1 MQRNSFIRS
10 RTILFLWVVLSGL
23 FFYTDFSY
31 AQQGQKPADKTIDE
45 AIRKAVLEEAIKLV
59 KDNYVFVE
67 MGNKVAADIERRMKN
82 GEYDKITSALE
93 FAETLTKHFQ
103 EVSKDKHMYVRVM
116 SGSSANPFTPEQAR
130 AKNYGF
136 SKAEILPNNIGY
148 LKINEFPPPEM
159 AARTLA
165 AAMNFLANTDA
176 LIIDLR
182 EHRGGAVPTVAL
194 TVSYFIPEKRVQLL
208 TVSSPRTGFSNE
220 SWTLEKIDGPRYL
233 DRPVYLLTSSK
244 TFSGGEEFAYDMQ
257 ALKRATL
264 IGETTGGGANPV
276 RLFPVQN
283 IFAVGVSI
291 MQVKNTITGTN
302 WEGKGVKPEI
312 ETPVEQALQK
322 AQEIAN
328 KQLQELKTGKQTVAL
343 TQSTQST
350 PFSETKL
357 SETRAG
363 KTMSSFLKAFNS
375 GELDIMRK
383 FHTDIGTPQ
392 KVADENAKQ
401 DFDFYQN
408 SGGLTPH
415 SITELSEFSVT
426 LIVQTKNG
434 NWLKFKMALEKTAPY
449 GLANLMVEE
458 ASKP

>member
-1 MQRNSFIRS
+1 MQRKSFVRS
-10 RTILFLWVVLSGL
+10 RTIVFLWVVLSGL
-23 FFYTDFSY
+23 FFYTDALY
-31 AQQGQKPADKTIDE
+31 AQQGQKPADKTIDAE
-45 AIRKAVLEEAIKLV
+45 IRKAVLEEAIKLV

-67 MGNKVAADIERRMKN
+67 MGEKVAADIERRMKN

-93 FAETLTKHFQ
+93 FAETLTRHFQ

-136 SKAEILPNNIGY
+136 SKAEILQNNIGY
-148 LKINEFPPPEM
+148 LKINEFPPPDM
-159 AARTLA
+159 AAQTLA
-165 AAMNFLANTDA
+165 AAMKFLANTDA

-220 SWTLEKIDGPRYL
+220 SWTVEKIDGPRYL
-233 DRPVYLLTSSK
+233 GRPVYLLTSSK

-322 AQEIAN
+322 AQEIAL
-328 KQLQELKTGKQTVAL
+328 KQLQEMKTGKQTVAG

-363 KTMSSFLKAFNS
+363 KTMSAFLKAFNS
-375 GELDIMRK
+375 GDLELMRK
-383 FHTDIGTPQ
+383 FHTDIGSTA
-392 KVADENAKQ
+392 KVADENARQ
-401 DFDFYQN
+401 DLDFYQN
-408 SGGLTPH
+408 SGGLIPH
-415 SITELSEFSVT
+415 SIAELSEYSVT
-426 LIVQTKNG
+426 LIVESKKG
-434 NWLKFKMALEKTAPY
+434 KWLKFKMALEQTSPF
-449 GLANLMVEE
+449 GLADLMVAETT
-458 ASKP
+458 KP